1 LTASASIIVSAGT
14 RWQWAASIRGLLVDR
29 GVDERDEGLE
39 QHLELVDEVPVGER
53 YGGLGGER
61 FRETLVGRSER
72 PAPVGARLLT
82 VDQLQHADDFAFVV
96 LQSAR

>member
-1 LTASASIIVSAGT
+1 VSAGT
-14 RWQWAASIRGLLVDR
+14 RWQWPPVYGDFSSIAVLMSAMKDSNSTSSWLMRCRLVSA
-29 GVDERDEGLE
+29 
-39 QHLELVDEVPVGER
+39 

-96 LQSAR
+96 LHSAR